1 MKGVTLVFAPLG
13 AELGFAAGED
23 GFTLV
28 YDRMNIAARRTGL
41 DDVADFDDVRR
52 AQLACTTF
60 LAQGVVGGMEILV
73 DAEVAGSDVL
83 GVGLGSVGAG
93 VGGGV
98 GTVRSRVGLRRSR
111 VGWGGGGRTRMVGFG
126 RNRVFIMH
134 CIYIHVYGV

>member
-83 GVGLGSVGAG
+83 GVG

-111 VGWGGGGRTRMVGFG
+111 VGWGGGVGQG
-126 RNRVFIMH
+126 W
-134 CIYIHVYGV
+134 